1 MSSEQRILHEIVKA
15 SDAIRRKHRML
26 KQGKEAIET
35 SMKEVFKPII
45 TPLQEMADRTSA
57 QPNSVKEE
65 SSSIKQEL
73 PAEEKEELFSIQQE
87 LPAEEEEEASTMRE
101 EDDLMS
107 FHSTS
112 ENTFPIFTTSSPIL
126 QKKSDNLSNYLKMLS
141 KNQTST
147 LDTVYGVRS
156 LTSGL
161 KIGDKPIS
169 FVDDK
174 IRVGNEQY
182 EKTPGLIELLFKKR
196 PEIGLVKESDTK
208 NYQQIVRNSNA
219 HRKNYKFNSSLRKGT
234 EPKVADYLYPLM
246 GDKSGQGL
254 LNVVS
259 NAPINYVYWDDPN
272 ELVERLRL
280 LAASRAAGS
289 NSHVNEINSIIE
301 ELREAEIIY

>member
-1 MSSEQRILHEIVKA
+1 MSREQRILHQIVKA

-26 KQGKEAIET
+26 KQGKEAIKT

-45 TPLQEMADRTSA
+45 TPLQEMADRTA
-57 QPNSVKEE
+57 QPNGVTEE

-73 PAEEKEELFSIQQE
+73 PAEEEEELSTIQQE
-87 LPAEEEEEASTMRE
+87 LPAEEEEEASTMRGE
-101 EDDLMS
+101 NDLMS

-161 KIGDKPIS
+161 QIGDKPIS
-169 FVDDK
+169 FVDDQ

-196 PEIGLVKESDTK
+196 PEIRLVKESDT
-208 NYQQIVRNSNA
+208 RN
-219 HRKNYKFNSSLRKGT
+219 
-234 EPKVADYLYPLM
+234 
-246 GDKSGQGL
+246 
-254 LNVVS
+254 
-259 NAPINYVYWDDPN
+259 
-272 ELVERLRL
+272 
-280 LAASRAAGS
+280 
-289 NSHVNEINSIIE
+289 
-301 ELREAEIIY
+301 